1 MVRNGED
8 AFLAG
13 VFPEPELE
21 PVLANIWAVSFVA
34 SFRCLSFRR
43 HVSPVWRAGA
53 WPCSWDVDFKL
64 AAPLS
69 TTVEGVF
76 KDGKVVSLTVTPASR
91 KSSVIVMPCQNV

>member
-1 MVRNGED
+1 
-8 AFLAG
+8 
-13 VFPEPELE
+13 
-21 PVLANIWAVSFVA
+21 
-34 SFRCLSFRR
+34 
-43 HVSPVWRAGA
+43 VWRAGA